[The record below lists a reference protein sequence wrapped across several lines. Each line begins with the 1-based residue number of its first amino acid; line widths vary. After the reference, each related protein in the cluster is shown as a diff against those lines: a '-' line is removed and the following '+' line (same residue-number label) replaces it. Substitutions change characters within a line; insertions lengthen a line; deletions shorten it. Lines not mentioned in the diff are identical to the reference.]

1 MGSTEAV
8 IDYRQLGE
16 VAVLIINN
24 PPVNALSNAVRSAL
38 LERVRTADADPAVKA
53 VVLIGAGKT
62 FVAGADIREFGK
74 KLEGPSGRAT
84 MEAVE
89 ASRKPFIAALHGTA
103 LGGGLELALCAH
115 YRVALPSAKLGLPE
129 ANIGVLPGA
138 GGTQRLPR
146 LIGVEAALDL
156 ITNGKHI
163 DAGKALQLGVI
174 DEIVDGSGFDDLL
187 RGAVACANRII
198 AAGRPLK
205 RVRDL
210 NDKLTGVDPAIFARY
225 REANARKWKGLVA
238 QWKIVD
244 LIEAACNKS
253 WEEAYALEEQAFEA
267 VKASPERAALSHVFF
282 AEREAAKIPDMPPG
296 VQPRPIKSV
305 AIIGAGTMGGGIAMA
320 FANSGIPVRQVEVSQ
335 EALDRGR
342 AIVRKNYD
350 SSVSRGSMS
359 QARAKEA
366 FGRISGVTDYAG
378 IADCDLV
385 IEAVF
390 ENMELKKDIFARLDK
405 VVKPGAVLATNT
417 SALDIDQI
425 AAATSRP
432 EDVVGMHFFSP
443 ANVMKL
449 LEVVRGAR
457 SSPQTL
463 ATAMGMA
470 RLIDKVAVLAGNCQG
485 FIGNRIL
492 ATYGREA
499 DFLLEEG
506 ALPWQVDKALQEF
519 GLPMGLYLMRD
530 MAGLDVGWRMRQ
542 GREATRDKSLRYSPI
557 ADRICEQGRF
567 GQKTGA
573 GYYRYNGRDASP
585 DPEIEALIVD
595 IAKELGLERKSF
607 SNADIVDRIVISMVN
622 EGAKI
627 VGEGYA
633 ARASDIDVTYVYGY
647 GFPRYRGGPMFW
659 AEQQGLEKI
668 YEKVLAYHRA
678 QGPFWTPA
686 TLLAKAAELGSW
698 KAAEAAMKG

>member
-1 MGSTEAV
+1 MSNPVE
-8 IDYRQLGE
+8 YRLEGD
-16 VAVLIINN
+16 VAVLVINN
-24 PPVNALSNAVRSAL
+24 PPVNALSMAVRTAL
-38 LERVRTADADPAVKA
+38 LELIQKTAADPAVKA
-53 VVLIGAGKT
+53 VVLIGGGKT
-62 FVAGADIREFGK
+62 FVAGADIKEFGK
-74 KLEGPSGRAT
+74 KLEGPTGRSS

-89 ASRKPFIAALHGTA
+89 ASAKPFIAALHGNA
-103 LGGGLELALCAH
+103 LGGGLELALAAH
-115 YRVALPSAKLGLPE
+115 YRVALPATKVGLPE

-146 LIGVEAALDL
+146 LVGVEAALDL
-156 ITNGKHI
+156 ITQGKHI
-163 DAGKALQLGVI
+163 DAKKALSLGVI
-174 DEIVDGSGFDDLL
+174 DEIVPGTDFDDLL
-187 RGAVACANRII
+187 KGAVAFANKVV
-198 AAGRPLK
+198 AENRPLK

-210 NDKLTGVDPAIFARY
+210 NDKISNVDPAIFQAY
-225 REANARKWKGLVA
+225 RDKNAKKWQGLIS

-244 LIEAACNKS
+244 LIEAACTKS
-253 WEEAYALEEQAFEA
+253 WDEAYALEDTYFNEIK
-267 VKASPERAALSHVFF
+267 VSPERAALSHVFF
-282 AEREAAKIPDMPPG
+282 AEREAAKIPDVPKE
-296 VQPRPIKSV
+296 IKPKAISSV

-320 FANSGIPVRQVEVSQ
+320 FANSGISVRQVEISQ

-342 AIVRKNYD
+342 AIVKKNYD
-350 SSVSRGSMS
+350 TSVSRGSMT
-359 QARAKEA
+359 QAKADEN
-366 FGRISGVTDYAG
+366 FSRISGVIDYAN
-378 IADCDLV
+378 ISDCDLV

-390 ENMELKKDIFARLDK
+390 ENMDIKKEIFAKLDK
-405 VVKPGAVLATNT
+405 TMKPGAVLATNT
-417 SALDIDQI
+417 SGLNIDEI
-425 AAATSRP
+425 ADVTSRP

-449 LEVVRGAR
+449 LECVRGAK

-463 ATAMGMA
+463 ATAMGIA
-470 RLIDKVAVLAGNCQG
+470 KPINKVAVLAGNCQG

-506 ALPWQVDKALQEF
+506 ALPWQIDDALKGF

-557 ADRICEQGRF
+557 ADRICEQGRY
-567 GQKTGA
+567 GQKTGS
-573 GYYRYNGRDASP
+573 GYYKYEGRNATP
-585 DPEIEALIVD
+585 DPEIEALIVGVS
-595 IAKELGLERKSF
+595 KELGFERKTF
-607 SNADIVDRIVISMVN
+607 SAQDIVDRIIIAMVN

-627 VGEGYA
+627 VGEGFA

-659 AEQQGLEKI
+659 AEQQGLD
-668 YEKVLAYHRA
+668 KVYAKVQAYHA
-678 QGPFWTPA
+678 SQGVFWTPA
-686 TLLAKAAELGSW
+686 PLLAKAAALGSW